1 MVSLDLDELRAQS
14 RETVA
19 AMLADGLPADD
30 DYVIEH
36 HIASSDFSKLEKAA
50 VELVKLN
57 YHVDDAD
64 EFELDDGSRCF
75 AFVAVAECQLDEK
88 LLDEQTCEV
97 ADVAVKAGVEY
108 DGWGTY
114 LGDEDEDEDEGD
126 FDEDDY
132 VEDDS

>member
-1 MVSLDLDELRAQS
+1 MNLDLDELRVQS

-19 AMLADGLPADD
+19 AMLADGLPADE

-36 HIASSDFSKLEKAA
+36 HIASTDFSKLEKAA

-75 AFVAVAECQLDEK
+75 AFVAVAESQLDEQ

-97 ADVAVKAGVEY
+97 AGVAKATGVEY

-114 LGDEDEDEDEGD
+114 LGDEEDEDEGD

-132 VEDDS
+132 QDDDN

>member
-64 EFELDDGSRCF
+64 EFELDDGLALFCLCGCCRMSVRRKVIRR
-75 AFVAVAECQLDEK
+75 ANL
-88 LLDEQTCEV
+88 
-97 ADVAVKAGVEY
+97 
-108 DGWGTY
+108 
-114 LGDEDEDEDEGD
+114 
-126 FDEDDY
+126 
-132 VEDDS
+132 